1 MGLTQTFVATLAV
14 VLFIILTLSLN
25 ESVFKVADLTKDAGD
40 TCEFFTSD
48 RQFHSLQ
55 TVKAATCLS
64 TPPTYET
71 CEILNAGSQSQ
82 KTCMEQHYCTE
93 LKEEANVST
102 DTRELLYG
110 ALSVRYA
117 NIVALVLGGVAF
129 LIVVFSK
136 SLDIDMESKYEKDS
150 YMLSGTP
157 RAYLTGILFRLCA
170 AGAAL
175 AMTLSTLLVVP
186 ALGVE
191 AASMPGVNRSMTFDK
206 TCEDLGPNHIERF
219 DMLAAILVLSASSVV
234 AVGFMVYAIKY
245 DAKASA

>member
-1 MGLTQTFVATLAV
+1 MGFTQTVVATFAV
-14 VLFIILTLSLN
+14 VLLIIVTLSLN
-25 ESVFKVADLTKDAGD
+25 EAVFKETDLMKDVGL
-40 TCEFFTSD
+40 TC
-48 RQFHSLQ
+48 
-55 TVKAATCLS
+55 
-64 TPPTYET
+64 
-71 CEILNAGSQSQ
+71 NAGSEVLVNAAR
-82 KTCMEQHYCTE
+82 TGETPP
-93 LKEEANVST
+93 T

-110 ALSVRYA
+110 TLSVRGA
-117 NIVALVLGGVAF
+117 NISALVLGGVAF
-129 LIVVFSK
+129 LIAYFSK
-136 SLDIDMESKYEKDS
+136 SLDIDMESKYEEGS

-157 RAYLTGILFRLCA
+157 RAYFAGILFRLCA